1 MGQSK
6 PIMLVIEEVH
16 QAMYHVGDF
25 ALTLALY
32 YYYYNYVITIIF
44 YRCIIEMLLDPMFNC
59 KAQCQLGKKRP
70 VHSYS

>member
-25 ALTLALY
+25 ALTLAL
-32 YYYYNYVITIIF
+32 
-44 YRCIIEMLLDPMFNC
+44 
-59 KAQCQLGKKRP
+59 
-70 VHSYS
+70 